1 MCSMRLGR
9 NNPYT
14 KIPKTKHEMKYGHVH
29 YKALVAVVEII
40 RDHGGHVNWSEVSE
54 RTGISR
60 FTLGRHFRLDPRN
73 ELRLAIAGMLDNV
86 DNWLETQGRL
96 IPKTDSGYNE
106 LILRAL
112 FKLMYQGGEF
122 FSVAC
127 SEYRHE
133 GVIYRVAMKLFLHL
147 NFDWLPHGVPAPDVH
162 SERAGMCIRM
172 MEEVILRWGRETNCD
187 KNKADLY
194 IARMQRIIKAAEEN
208 KLP

>member
-40 RDHGGHVNWSEVSE
+40 RDHGGHVSWSEVSE

-86 DNWLETQGRL
+86 DNWLERQGRL

-122 FSVAC
+122 FTVAC

-133 GVIYRVAMKLFLHL
+133 GVI
-147 NFDWLPHGVPAPDVH
+147 
-162 SERAGMCIRM
+162 
-172 MEEVILRWGRETNCD
+172 
-187 KNKADLY
+187 
-194 IARMQRIIKAAEEN
+194 
-208 KLP
+208 